1 MLFDYKWPVQKNI
14 KLIVYK
20 PFNKD
25 VATFFSSNDVR
36 IVHDNFICVPNY
48 NTKFVTS
55 KEENVFREQMCCEV
69 KDVSWY
75 HYPLFILA
83 TFTNDIQIFIPG
95 GFSGRDINRC
105 TWRLHISGKHIDPHF
120 NLTLEKKALL
130 QHSLSSAVFKQP
142 ITVVSWYELR
152 NDPNLMCYYNKV

>member
-1 MLFDYKWPVQKNI
+1 MFFDYKWPVQKNI

-48 NTKFVTS
+48 NTKFVAAKKKTYFVS
-55 KEENVFREQMCCEV
+55 KCAVRQKMYLDIIIHYLHWLHLQMIYV
-69 KDVSWY
+69 
-75 HYPLFILA
+75 
-83 TFTNDIQIFIPG
+83 PG